1 MKNRAEALDYLR
13 TNYPDNFDLY
23 TKQVESLSDE
33 VFDEYSV
40 DIFSQRL
47 KEERCDQNLSYSK
60 FAKELGMDRS
70 YVYYL
75 ENRNAV
81 SNRRIYRSK
90 KRYIKTSSYRFYVLI
105 ASIAL
110 DVSPLYMIGLTDDRY
125 YEGIYKE

>member
-1 MKNRAEALDYLR
+1 MKNRAEVLDYLR
-13 TNYPDNFDLY
+13 INYPDNFDLY

-40 DIFSQRL
+40 GIFSQRL
-47 KEERCDQNLSYSK
+47 KEERYDQNLSYSK

-90 KRYIKTSSYRFYVLI
+90 KKYIKTSSYRFYVLI